1 MKTANFKEKAGKTVF
16 TIAAMICVIAVIA
29 IFGFMIVKSLPA
41 FRKIGFFNFVFGDN
55 WSPDRLDKYDDASLS
70 GTYGVFKMIIGTL
83 AATVGALVI
92 GGTLG
97 YFTAVFI
104 AFYCPER
111 LKKIFSSTVNLL
123 AGIPSV
129 VYGFFG
135 IMFLLPLLANFAP
148 NNGSGLLATSLILGI
163 MIMPTVV
170 SLSKTSLEA
179 VPRAYYEGALALGST
194 HSQAV
199 FGTVTKAAK
208 SGVTASLVL
217 GIGRALG
224 ETMAVVMVAGNSV
237 AYPDSLFN
245 SFRVLTANIVME
257 MGYAGE
263 VQQGALVATGVIL
276 LVFVLIVNLIFGAIS
291 KKTIKSA
298 VNKTGLFSRIF
309 KKDDEK
315 SNVTGKITNGIATDE
330 KSGVKNS
337 VASGVASKITS
348 GVATDEKSNEKGG
361 EKNDAKNGVTKR
373 NIFFEKI
380 GDFFSSLKYKMKTAS
395 VGAGVSVGA
404 GIFAGITLLL
414 IIGFVLVKGAPTLF
428 SNPHLLFGKYEFNSE
443 KITIL
448 PSIVTTLMTVALS
461 LLVAVPI
468 GICTAIFLNEYAK
481 KNNVFI
487 KIIRG
492 AIDLLNGV
500 PSIVYGLF
508 GMITF
513 VALIKGRSTIM
524 AGSLTVGIMLLPT
537 IVRSTEES
545 LKSVQDSLREGSFAL
560 GAGKMRTI
568 FKIVLPSALPG
579 ILSAIIL
586 SMGRVI
592 SESAPFIY
600 TMGSVISA
608 MPGGYFDSNAT
619 LAVALY
625 RLSGEGW
632 YVNEAYA
639 TAVVLIVLVLALN
652 FLAELIAGKLNKKL
666 QGEK

>member
-29 IFGFMIVKSLPA
+29 IFGFMLVKSLPA

-55 WSPDRLDKYDDASLS
+55 WSPDRLDKYADASLS

-135 IMFLLPLLANFAP
+135 ITFLLPLLANFAP

-315 SNVTGKITNGIATDE
+315 S
-330 KSGVKNS
+330 
-337 VASGVASKITS
+337 GVASKITS
-348 GVATDEKSNEKGG
+348 GVATDEKGDEKGGEKGG
-361 EKNDAKNGVTKR
+361 EKNDAKSGVTKR

>member
-29 IFGFMIVKSLPA
+29 IFGFMLVKSLPT

-315 SNVTGKITNGIATDE
+315 SGVKNIVTTDVTTDE
-330 KSGVKNS
+330 KN
-337 VASGVASKITS
+337 
-348 GVATDEKSNEKGG
+348 N
-361 EKNDAKNGVTKR
+361 AKNGGTKR

-395 VGAGVSVGA
+395 VGAGVSVCA

>member
-29 IFGFMIVKSLPA
+29 IFGFMLVKSLPA

-135 IMFLLPLLANFAP
+135 ITFLLPLLANFAS

-179 VPRAYYEGALALGST
+179 VPRSYYEGALALGST

-298 VNKTGLFSRIF
+298 VSKTGLFSRIF

-315 SNVTGKITNGIATDE
+315 S
-330 KSGVKNS
+330 GVKNS
-337 VASGVASKITS
+337 VTSKITS
-348 GVATDEKSNEKGG
+348 GVATDEKGDEKGG
-361 EKNDAKNGVTKR
+361 EKNNAKSGVTKR
-373 NIFFEKI
+373 NIVFEKI

-428 SNPHLLFGKYEFNSE
+428 SSPHLLFGKYEFNSE

-608 MPGGYFDSNAT
+608 IPTGYFDSNAT

>member
-1 MKTANFKEKAGKTVF
+1 MNTAKLKEKTGQTIFTV
-16 TIAAMICVIAVIA
+16 AAVICVIATIA
-29 IFGFMIVKSLPA
+29 IFVFMLIKSIPA
-41 FRKIGFFNFVFGDN
+41 FNKIGLFDFIFGDN
-55 WSPDRLDKYDDASLS
+55 WSPDRLDKYENGSLS
-70 GTYGVFKMIIGTL
+70 GSYGIFKMIVGTL
-83 AATVGALVI
+83 ASTVGALLI

-104 AFYCPER
+104 AFYCPKR
-111 LKKIFSSTVNLL
+111 LKKVFSSTVNLL

-135 IMFLLPLLANFAP
+135 IVFLLPILSNFAP

-170 SLSKTSLEA
+170 ALSKTSLEA
-179 VPRAYYEGALALGST
+179 VPRSYYEGALALGQN

-199 FGTVTKAAK
+199 FGTVTKSAR
-208 SGVTASLVL
+208 SGITASLVL

-237 AYPDSLFN
+237 AYPNTLFN

-276 LVFVLIVNLIFGAIS
+276 LFFVLIVNLVFGAIS
-291 KKTIKSA
+291 KKA
-298 VNKTGLFSRIF
+298 VKGAVEGKGIFSKIF
-309 KKDDEK
+309 KKKEK
-315 SNVTGKITNGIATDE
+315 TKTNAFLTKIKDFIAT
-330 KSGVKNS
+330 S
-337 VASGVASKITS
+337 
-348 GVATDEKSNEKGG
+348 
-361 EKNDAKNGVTKR
+361 
-373 NIFFEKI
+373 
-380 GDFFSSLKYKMKTAS
+380 KYKLKTAN
-395 VGAGVSVGA
+395 VGAGVSIGA
-404 GIFAGITLLL
+404 GVFAGIALLL
-414 IIGFVLVKGAPTLF
+414 VIGFIFVKGAPHLIK
-428 SNPHLLFGKYEFNSE
+428 NPHLLFGKYEFDSE

-448 PSIVTTLMTVALS
+448 PSIITTLMTVGLS
-461 LLVAVPI
+461 LIIAVPI
-468 GICTAIFLNEYAK
+468 GLCTAIFLNEYAK
-481 KNNVFI
+481 KNNIFI

-513 VALIKGRSTIM
+513 VALINGTSSIL
-524 AGSLTVGIMLLPT
+524 AGTLTVSIMLLPT

-545 LKSVQDSLREGSFAL
+545 LKSVQDSLREGSLAL

-568 FKIVLPSALPG
+568 FKVVLPSALPG
-579 ILSAIIL
+579 ITSAIIL
-586 SMGRVI
+586 SIGRVI

-608 MPGGYFDSNAT
+608 TPTGYLDSNAT

-639 TAVVLIVLVLALN
+639 TAVVLIVLVLGLN
-652 FLAELIAGKLNKKL
+652 LLAELVSGKLSKRL
-666 QGEK
+666 QGDK

>member
-29 IFGFMIVKSLPA
+29 IFGFMLVKSLPA

-135 IMFLLPLLANFAP
+135 ITFLLPLLANFAP

-163 MIMPTVV
+163 MITPTVV

-179 VPRAYYEGALALGST
+179 VPRSYYEGALALGST

-298 VNKTGLFSRIF
+298 VNKTGLFLRIF

-315 SNVTGKITNGIATDE
+315 S
-330 KSGVKNS
+330 GVKNS
-337 VASGVASKITS
+337 VASKITS
-348 GVATDEKSNEKGG
+348 GVATDEKDGEKDG

-373 NIFFEKI
+373 NIVFEKI
-380 GDFFSSLKYKMKTAS
+380 SDFFSSLKYKMKTAS

-428 SNPHLLFGKYEFNSE
+428 SSPHLLFGKYEFNSE

-560 GAGKMRTI
+560 GAGTMRTI

-608 MPGGYFDSNAT
+608 IPTGYFDSNAT

>member
-29 IFGFMIVKSLPA
+29 IFGFMLVKSLPA

-135 IMFLLPLLANFAP
+135 ITFLLPLLANFAP

-199 FGTVTKAAK
+199 FGTVTKAAE

-315 SNVTGKITNGIATDE
+315 S
-330 KSGVKNS
+330 GVKNS

-348 GVATDEKSNEKGG
+348 GVATDEKSDEKGG
-361 EKNDAKNGVTKR
+361 EKTDAKNGVTKR

-395 VGAGVSVGA
+395 IGAGVSIGA

-428 SNPHLLFGKYEFNSE
+428 TNPHLLFGKYEFNSE

-448 PSIVTTLMTVALS
+448 PSIATTLMTVALS

-508 GMITF
+508 GMIAF

-608 MPGGYFDSNAT
+608 MPKGYFDSNAT

>member
-29 IFGFMIVKSLPA
+29 IFGFMLVKSLPA

-315 SNVTGKITNGIATDE
+315 S
-330 KSGVKNS
+330 GVKNI
-337 VASGVASKITS
+337 VTG
-348 GVATDEKSNEKGG
+348 GVATDEKGG

-428 SNPHLLFGKYEFNSE
+428 TNPHLLFGKYEFNSE

-513 VALIKGRSTIM
+513 VALINGRSTIM

>member
-1 MKTANFKEKAGKTVF
+1 MF

-29 IFGFMIVKSLPA
+29 IFGFMLVKSLPA

-135 IMFLLPLLANFAP
+135 ITFLLPLLANFAP

-194 HSQAV
+194 HSQTV
-199 FGTVTKAAK
+199 FGTITKAAK

-315 SNVTGKITNGIATDE
+315 S
-330 KSGVKNS
+330 GVKNS
-337 VASGVASKITS
+337 VASGFASKITS
-348 GVATDEKSNEKGG
+348 GVATDEKSDEKGG
-361 EKNDAKNGVTKR
+361 EKTDAKNGVTKR

-428 SNPHLLFGKYEFNSE
+428 ANPHLLFGKYEFNSE

-608 MPGGYFDSNAT
+608 MPKGYFDSNAT

-639 TAVVLIVLVLALN
+639 TAVALIVLVLALN

>member
-1 MKTANFKEKAGKTVF
+1 MF

-29 IFGFMIVKSLPA
+29 IFGFMLVKSLPA

-70 GTYGVFKMIIGTL
+70 GTYGVFKMITGTL

-135 IMFLLPLLANFAP
+135 ITFLLPLLANFAP

-170 SLSKTSLEA
+170 SLSKTSLES

-315 SNVTGKITNGIATDE
+315 SD
-330 KSGVKNS
+330 VKTS

-348 GVATDEKSNEKGG
+348 GVATDEKGG

-395 VGAGVSVGA
+395 VGAGVSIGA

-481 KNNVFI
+481 RNNVFI

-608 MPGGYFDSNAT
+608 MPKGYFDSNAT

>member
-29 IFGFMIVKSLPA
+29 IFGFMLVKSLPA

-104 AFYCPER
+104 AFYCPEK

-135 IMFLLPLLANFAP
+135 ITFLLPLLANFAP

-179 VPRAYYEGALALGST
+179 VPRSYYEGALALGST

-291 KKTIKSA
+291 KKIIKSA

-309 KKDDEK
+309 KKDDK
-315 SNVTGKITNGIATDE
+315 

-348 GVATDEKSNEKGG
+348 GVVSKITSGVATDEKSG
-361 EKNDAKNGVTKR
+361 EKTDAKNGVTKR

-428 SNPHLLFGKYEFNSE
+428 TNPHLLFGKYEFNSE

-608 MPGGYFDSNAT
+608 IPTGYFDSNAT

>member
-1 MKTANFKEKAGKTVF
+1 MIKSKAKEKRRNKIFTAKVKENTGKVIFATTAV
-16 TIAAMICVIAVIA
+16 ICVIAVVA
-29 IFGFMIVKSLPA
+29 IFVFMLVKSIPA
-41 FRKIGFFNFVFGDN
+41 FNKIGFFKFVFGDK
-55 WSPDRLDKYDDASLS
+55 WAPDRLDKYDTVALS
-70 GTYGVFKMIIGTL
+70 GSYGVFKMIVGTL
-83 AATVGALVI
+83 CATLGALLI

-104 AFYCPER
+104 AFYCPKK
-111 LKKIFSSTVNLL
+111 LKKIFSSVINLL

-135 IMFLLPLLANFAP
+135 IVFLLPLLAKIAP
-148 NNGSGLLATSLILGI
+148 NNGSGLLATSIILGI
-163 MIMPTVV
+163 MILPTVV

-179 VPRAYYEGALALGST
+179 VPRAYYEGALALGAT
-194 HSQAV
+194 HSEAV
-199 FGTVTKAAK
+199 FGTVTKSAK
-208 SGVTASLVL
+208 SGITASLIL

-237 AYPDSLFN
+237 AYPDSLFR

-263 VQQGALVATGVIL
+263 VQMGALVATGVVL
-276 LVFVLIVNLIFGAIS
+276 LVFVLIVNLVFGIIS
-291 KKTIKSA
+291 KKA
-298 VNKTGLFSRIF
+298 VKGAVEGNGIF
-309 KKDDEK
+309 KRLFK
-315 SNVTGKITNGIATDE
+315 KIFKRKNKEEVAVA
-330 KSGVKNS
+330 KKPNAFKVKCREC
-337 VASGVASKITS
+337 VDKIRY
-348 GVATDEKSNEKGG
+348 KG
-361 EKNDAKNGVTKR
+361 
-373 NIFFEKI
+373 
-380 GDFFSSLKYKMKTAS
+380 KTAS
-395 VGAGVSVGA
+395 VGAGFAIGSGILA
-404 GIFAGITLLL
+404 GTALLL
-414 IIGFVLVKGAPTLF
+414 VVGFVFVKGAPTLF
-428 SNPHLLFGKYEFNSE
+428 KNFGSLFGKYEFDSE

-448 PSIVTTLMTVALS
+448 PSLVTTLMTVFLS
-461 LLVAVPI
+461 LVIAVPI
-468 GICTAIFLNEYAK
+468 GICTAIFLNEYTK
-481 KNNVFI
+481 RNNIFV

-513 VALIKGRSTIM
+513 VALIGGTSSIL
-524 AGSLTVGIMLLPT
+524 AGTLTVSIMLLPT

-545 LKSVQDSLREGSFAL
+545 LKSVEDSLREGSYAL

-579 ILSAIIL
+579 ILSAVIL

-608 MPGGYFDSNAT
+608 MPTGYTDSNAT

-639 TAVVLIVLVLALN
+639 TAVVLIILVLGLN
-652 FLAELIAGKLNKKL
+652 LLAELIAGRLNKKL
-666 QGEK
+666 QGAKK

>member
-29 IFGFMIVKSLPA
+29 IFGFMLVKSLPA

-135 IMFLLPLLANFAP
+135 ITFLLPLLANFAP

-315 SNVTGKITNGIATDE
+315 GD
-330 KSGVKNS
+330 VKNS

-348 GVATDEKSNEKGG
+348 GVATDEKGG
-361 EKNDAKNGVTKR
+361 EKNDAKSDVTKR
-373 NIFFEKI
+373 NIVFEKI
-380 GDFFSSLKYKMKTAS
+380 ADFLSSLKYKMKTAS

-443 KITIL
+443 KITVL

-652 FLAELIAGKLNKKL
+652 FPAELIAGKLNKKL

>member
-1 MKTANFKEKAGKTVF
+1 MF

-29 IFGFMIVKSLPA
+29 IFGFMLVKSLPA

-315 SNVTGKITNGIATDE
+315 S
-330 KSGVKNS
+330 GVKNS

-348 GVATDEKSNEKGG
+348 DVATDEKGG
-361 EKNDAKNGVTKR
+361 EKNDAKSDVTKR

-428 SNPHLLFGKYEFNSE
+428 TNPHLLFGKYEFNSE

-448 PSIVTTLMTVALS
+448 PSIVTTIMTVALS

-608 MPGGYFDSNAT
+608 MPKGYFDSNAT

>member
-1 MKTANFKEKAGKTVF
+1 MNKTQIKEKTGQTIFTV
-16 TIAAMICVIAVIA
+16 AAIICVIAVAA
-29 IFGFMIVKSLPA
+29 IFVFMLIKSIPA
-41 FRKIGFFNFVFGDN
+41 FNKIGLFDFIFGET
-55 WSPDRLDKYDDASLS
+55 WAPDRLDNYETSNLS
-70 GTYGVFKMIIGTL
+70 GSYGILKMIVGTL
-83 AATVGALVI
+83 ATTVGALLI

-97 YFTAVFI
+97 YFTAVFL
-104 AFYCPER
+104 AFYCPKK
-111 LKKIFSSTVNLL
+111 LKKIFSSMVNLL

-135 IMFLLPLLANFAP
+135 IVFLLPLLANFAP
-148 NNGSGLLATSLILGI
+148 NDGSGLLATSLILGI

-179 VPRAYYEGALALGST
+179 VPRSYYEGALALGST

-237 AYPDSLFN
+237 AYPESLFN
-245 SFRVLTANIVME
+245 SFRVLTANIVLE

-276 LVFVLIVNLIFGAIS
+276 LVFVLIVNLVFGAIS
-291 KKTIKSA
+291 KKAIKGA
-298 VNKTGLFSRIF
+298 VEGKSIFSKIF
-309 KKDDEK
+309 KR
-315 SNVTGKITNGIATDE
+315 
-330 KSGVKNS
+330 
-337 VASGVASKITS
+337 
-348 GVATDEKSNEKGG
+348 NEK
-361 EKNDAKNGVTKR
+361 TKKTT
-373 NIFFEKI
+373 FWTKCKDKI
-380 GDFFSSLKYKMKTAS
+380 SGFKYKIKTPNI
-395 VGAGVSVGA
+395 GAGAAICA
-404 GIFAGITLLL
+404 GVFAGITLLL
-414 IIGFVLVKGAPTLF
+414 VIGFIFAKGAPHLF
-428 SNPHLLFGKYEFNSE
+428 SNPHLLFGEYEFSSK

-448 PSIVTTLMTVALS
+448 PSIITTLMTVGLS
-461 LLVAVPI
+461 LLISVPI
-468 GICTAIFLNEYAK
+468 GLCTAIFLNEYAK
-481 KNNVFI
+481 KNNIFI

-513 VALIKGRSTIM
+513 VALIGGKSSILAGTLTI
-524 AGSLTVGIMLLPT
+524 SIMLLPT

-545 LKSVQDSLREGSFAL
+545 LKSVQDSLREGSLAL

-579 ILSAIIL
+579 IMSAIIL

-592 SESAPFIY
+592 AESAPFVY

-608 MPGGYFDSNAT
+608 TPTGYLDGNAT

-625 RLSGEGW
+625 QLAGEGW

-639 TAVVLIVLVLALN
+639 TAVVLIIIVLGLNLLAQ
-652 FLAELIAGKLNKKL
+652 LIAGKLNKKL
-666 QGEK
+666 QGDK

>member
-29 IFGFMIVKSLPA
+29 IFGFMLIKSLPA
-41 FRKIGFFNFVFGDN
+41 FRKIGFFDFVFGDN

-179 VPRAYYEGALALGST
+179 VPRSYYEGALALGST

-291 KKTIKSA
+291 KKTVKSA
-298 VNKTGLFSRIF
+298 VSKNGLLSRIF
-309 KKDDEK
+309 KKD
-315 SNVTGKITNGIATDE
+315 DE

-348 GVATDEKSNEKGG
+348 GVATGEKGDEKGG
-361 EKNDAKNGVTKR
+361 EKNNAKSGVTKR
-373 NIFFEKI
+373 NIVFEKI
-380 GDFFSSLKYKMKTAS
+380 SDFFSSLKYKMKTAS

-448 PSIVTTLMTVALS
+448 PSIVTTLMTVTLS

-481 KNNVFI
+481 KSNIFI

-608 MPGGYFDSNAT
+608 MPTSYFDSNAT

>member
-1 MKTANFKEKAGKTVF
+1 MF

-29 IFGFMIVKSLPA
+29 IFGFMLVKSLPA

-163 MIMPTVV
+163 MITPTVV

-179 VPRAYYEGALALGST
+179 VPRSYYEGALALGST

-337 VASGVASKITS
+337 VASGVT
-348 GVATDEKSNEKGG
+348 TDEKNNATNGG
-361 EKNDAKNGVTKR
+361 TKR

-428 SNPHLLFGKYEFNSE
+428 TNPHLLFGKYKFNSE

>member
-29 IFGFMIVKSLPA
+29 IFGFMLVKSLPA

-315 SNVTGKITNGIATDE
+315 
-330 KSGVKNS
+330 
-337 VASGVASKITS
+337 
-348 GVATDEKSNEKGG
+348 GG
-361 EKNDAKNGVTKR
+361 EKNNAKSGVTKR
-373 NIFFEKI
+373 NIVFEKI
-380 GDFFSSLKYKMKTAS
+380 SDFFSSLKYKMKTAS

-461 LLVAVPI
+461 LIVAVPI

-481 KNNVFI
+481 KNNVLI

>member
-29 IFGFMIVKSLPA
+29 IFGFMLVKSLPA

-135 IMFLLPLLANFAP
+135 ITFLLPLLANFAP

-163 MIMPTVV
+163 MITPTVV

-315 SNVTGKITNGIATDE
+315 S
-330 KSGVKNS
+330 GVKNS
-337 VASGVASKITS
+337 VASGVAGKITS
-348 GVATDEKSNEKGG
+348 GVATGEKGG
-361 EKNDAKNGVTKR
+361 EKTNAKSGVTKR

-428 SNPHLLFGKYEFNSE
+428 TNPHLLFGKYEFNSE

-579 ILSAIIL
+579 ILSSIIL

>member
-1 MKTANFKEKAGKTVF
+1 MF

-29 IFGFMIVKSLPA
+29 IFGFMLVKSLPA

-315 SNVTGKITNGIATDE
+315 S
-330 KSGVKNS
+330 GVKTS

-348 GVATDEKSNEKGG
+348 GVATDEKGG
-361 EKNDAKNGVTKR
+361 EKNDAKSGVTKR

-380 GDFFSSLKYKMKTAS
+380 GDFFSSLKYKMKTTS

-428 SNPHLLFGKYEFNSE
+428 TNPHLLFGKYEFNSE
-443 KITIL
+443 KITVL

>member
-1 MKTANFKEKAGKTVF
+1 MF

-29 IFGFMIVKSLPA
+29 IFGFMLVKSLPT

-70 GTYGVFKMIIGTL
+70 GTYGVFKMITGTL

-135 IMFLLPLLANFAP
+135 ITFLLPLLAIFAP

-309 KKDDEK
+309 KKDNEK
-315 SNVTGKITNGIATDE
+315 SGVMGKITNGIATDE

-337 VASGVASKITS
+337 VASGVASKITNS
-348 GVATDEKSNEKGG
+348 VATDEKGG

-608 MPGGYFDSNAT
+608 MPKGYFDSNAT

>member
-1 MKTANFKEKAGKTVF
+1 MNTTKIKEKTGQTIFTV
-16 TIAAMICVIAVIA
+16 AAIICVIAVAA
-29 IFGFMIVKSLPA
+29 IFVFMLIKSIPA
-41 FRKIGFFNFVFGDN
+41 LNKIGLFDFIFGDN
-55 WSPDRLDKYDDASLS
+55 WSPDRLDKYENATLS
-70 GTYGVFKMIIGTL
+70 GSYGILKMIVGTL
-83 AATVGALVI
+83 AATIGALLI

-104 AFYCPER
+104 AFYCPKK
-111 LKKIFSSTVNLL
+111 LKKIFSSMVNLL

-135 IMFLLPLLANFAP
+135 IVFLLPLLANFAP

-179 VPRAYYEGALALGST
+179 VPRCYYEGATALGST

-276 LVFVLIVNLIFGAIS
+276 LVFVLIVNLVFGFIS
-291 KKTIKSA
+291 KKAIKGA
-298 VNKTGLFSRIF
+298 VEGKGLFSKIF
-309 KKDDEK
+309 KR
-315 SNVTGKITNGIATDE
+315 
-330 KSGVKNS
+330 
-337 VASGVASKITS
+337 
-348 GVATDEKSNEKGG
+348 NEK
-361 EKNDAKNGVTKR
+361 TKKTT
-373 NIFFEKI
+373 FLTKCKDKI
-380 GDFFSSLKYKMKTAS
+380 AGFKYKIKAANI
-395 VGAGVSVGA
+395 GAGMAISA
-404 GIFAGITLLL
+404 GVFAGTILLL
-414 IIGFVLVKGAPTLF
+414 VIGFIFVKGAPHLF
-428 SNPHLLFGKYEFNSE
+428 TNPHLLFGKYKFDSE
-443 KITIL
+443 QITIL
-448 PSIVTTLMTVALS
+448 PSIITTLMTVGLS
-461 LLVAVPI
+461 LLISVPI
-468 GICTAIFLNEYAK
+468 GICTAVFLNEYAK
-481 KNNVFI
+481 KNNFFI

-513 VALIKGRSTIM
+513 VALIGGTSSILAGTLTI
-524 AGSLTVGIMLLPT
+524 SIMLLPT

-545 LKSVQDSLREGSFAL
+545 LKSVQDSLREGSLAL

-579 ILSAIIL
+579 IMSAIIL

-592 SESAPFIY
+592 AESAPFIY

-608 MPGGYFDSNAT
+608 TPAGYLDSNAT

-639 TAVVLIVLVLALN
+639 TAVVLIILVLGLN
-652 FLAELIAGKLNKKL
+652 LLAELIAGKLNKKL
-666 QGEK
+666 QGDK

>member
-1 MKTANFKEKAGKTVF
+1 MNTTKIKEKTGQTIFTV
-16 TIAAMICVIAVIA
+16 AAIICVIAVAA
-29 IFGFMIVKSLPA
+29 IFIFMLIKSIPA
-41 FRKIGFFNFVFGDN
+41 LNKIGLFDFIFGDN
-55 WSPDRLDKYDDASLS
+55 WSPDRLDKYENATLS
-70 GTYGVFKMIIGTL
+70 GSYGILKMIVGTL
-83 AATVGALVI
+83 AATIGALLI

-104 AFYCPER
+104 AFYCPKK
-111 LKKIFSSTVNLL
+111 LKKIFSSMVNLL

-135 IMFLLPLLANFAP
+135 IVFLLPLLANFAP

-170 SLSKTSLEA
+170 SISKTSLEA
-179 VPRAYYEGALALGST
+179 VPRCYYEGATALGST

-276 LVFVLIVNLIFGAIS
+276 LVFVLIVNLVFGFIS
-291 KKTIKSA
+291 KKAIKGA
-298 VNKTGLFSRIF
+298 VEGKGLFSKIF
-309 KKDDEK
+309 KR
-315 SNVTGKITNGIATDE
+315 
-330 KSGVKNS
+330 
-337 VASGVASKITS
+337 
-348 GVATDEKSNEKGG
+348 NEK
-361 EKNDAKNGVTKR
+361 TKKTT
-373 NIFFEKI
+373 FLTKCKDKI
-380 GDFFSSLKYKMKTAS
+380 AGFKYKIKAANI
-395 VGAGVSVGA
+395 GAGMAISA
-404 GIFAGITLLL
+404 GVFAGTILLL
-414 IIGFVLVKGAPTLF
+414 VIGFIFVKGAPHLF
-428 SNPHLLFGKYEFNSE
+428 TNPHLLFGKYKFDSE
-443 KITIL
+443 QITIL
-448 PSIVTTLMTVALS
+448 PSIITTLMTVGLS
-461 LLVAVPI
+461 LLISVPI
-468 GICTAIFLNEYAK
+468 GICTAVFLNEYAK
-481 KNNVFI
+481 KNNFFI

-513 VALIKGRSTIM
+513 VALIGGTSSILAGTLTI
-524 AGSLTVGIMLLPT
+524 SIMLLPT

-545 LKSVQDSLREGSFAL
+545 LKSVQDSLREGSLAL

-579 ILSAIIL
+579 IMSAIIL

-592 SESAPFIY
+592 AESAPFIY

-608 MPGGYFDSNAT
+608 TPTGYLDSNAT

-639 TAVVLIVLVLALN
+639 TAVVLIILVLGLN
-652 FLAELIAGKLNKKL
+652 LLAELIAGKLNKKL
-666 QGEK
+666 QGDK